1 MSPLPLLG
9 PDGAATSE
17 LELSPEL
24 AAQAI
29 KPHLVHQ
36 TVVNELAR
44 RRRGTHATKTRSQVR
59 GGGVKP
65 WRQKGTGRARQ
76 GSIRAPQWTGGG
88 IVFGPQPREYGGKVN
103 RKVQVQ
109 AFRSALRAHIER
121 GSLGVMDATGWDA
134 PSTKR
139 AAAYLAAGPE
149 ALHARPLLVVL
160 DDLQGVEA
168 RSFRNLSDV
177 YVLTPGELETVDVV
191 AAHALVVSRNA
202 WDRLAAAGRP
212 RAATAP
218 EVTA

>member
-9 PDGAATSE
+9 PDGAAASE
-17 LELSPEL
+17 LELTPEL
-24 AAQAI
+24 AAQTI

-44 RRRGTHATKTRSQVR
+44 RRRGTHATKTRTDVR
-59 GGGVKP
+59 GGGAKP

-88 IVFGPQPREYGGKVN
+88 VVFGPHPREYGGKVN

-121 GSLGVMDATGWDA
+121 GSVAVMDATGWDA

-139 AAAYLAAGPE
+139 AAAYIAAGPA
-149 ALHARPLLVVL
+149 ALAAARPLLVVL

-168 RSFRNLSDV
+168 RSFRNLADV
-177 YVLTPGELETVDVV
+177 YVLTPSDLETVDVV
-191 AAHALVVSRNA
+191 AAHGLLVARSA
-202 WDRLAAAGRP
+202 WERLAAAGRG
-212 RAATAP
+212 RAAST
-218 EVTA
+218 EVSA

>member
-1 MSPLPLLG
+1 MSPLPLIG
-9 PDGAATSE
+9 PDGAAASE

-24 AAQAI
+24 AAQTI

-44 RRRGTHATKTRSQVR
+44 RRRGTHSTKTRTEVR
-59 GGGVKP
+59 GGGAKP

-88 IVFGPQPREYGGKVN
+88 VVFGPQPREYGGKVN

-109 AFRSALRAHIER
+109 AFRSALRAHVDR
-121 GSLGVMDATGWDA
+121 GSVGVMDATGWDA

-139 AAAYLAAGPE
+139 AAAYLSAGPE
-149 ALHARPLLVVL
+149 GLAARPLLVVV
-160 DDLQGVEA
+160 DDLHGVEA

-177 YVLTPGELETVDVV
+177 YVLAPGELETVDVV
-191 AAHALVVSRNA
+191 AARALLVTRAA
-202 WDRLAAAGRP
+202 WDRLASAGRP
-212 RAATAP
+212 RAAASP
-218 EVTA
+218 EVSA